1 MTKIPRLNV
10 GFVLK
15 LTVLYFIGIINTN
28 VLTRYS
34 NDETIKISLG
44 HFGIKLRRK
53 SNIPVRISRHGKTFK
68 IEFEVSELPFG

>member
-1 MTKIPRLNV
+1 M
-10 GFVLK
+10 
-15 LTVLYFIGIINTN
+15 
-28 VLTRYS
+28 LTRYS